1 VAEIKLT
8 EKIILENLMYDL
20 EYMRVMSGFLLP
32 EWFTGNNKIV
42 FLKIKQY
49 FDKYASLPTESV
61 LLLALDND
69 TSLQEE
75 PYNEC
80 VEIVKSL
87 KSNTQNLR
95 WLTDTTEKWGRNQA
109 IYNGVMTTINIM
121 EKEKNNEKS
130 KKSSEEIPSI
140 LSDAISTAIDKS
152 VGHDYIED
160 SESRYQS
167 YHNQEDRIMFGLE
180 YFNIITNGGLLK
192 KTLNVI
198 LGSTGGGKTLTKCH
212 LAADALTLGYNVL
225 YITLEMSEEK
235 IAERI
240 DANLLDVSIE
250 DIPLIPKANFDR
262 KIEALRQRKVGKLK
276 IKEYPTANANVNHF
290 RFLLNELKVKQN
302 FIPDIIFV
310 DYINICSSCRI
321 ISGQS
326 HNTFVYVKA
335 IAEELRGLGQEFD
348 VPIVTSSQFNRDGM
362 NSSDPSLTNTSESI
376 GLPFTADLMI
386 AVIMNDELKKMGQI
400 RYKQLKNR
408 YNDVANPSSFLVGCD
423 IKKFR
428 LYDIKQSV
436 TGGIQNQ
443 NNKFT
448 GFIV

>member
-1 VAEIKLT
+1 VSNIKLT

-20 EYMRVMSGFLLP
+20 EYMRVMSGFLVSD
-32 EWFTGNNKIV
+32 WFSDNNKIV
-42 FLKIKQY
+42 FLKIKEH
-49 FDKYASLPTESV
+49 FDKYNTPPTEDV
-61 LLLALDND
+61 LLLAIDND
-69 TSLQEE
+69 ASLNESVFKDCTNIIQSLTATS
-75 PYNEC
+75 
-80 VEIVKSL
+80 
-87 KSNTQNLR
+87 QNLN
-95 WLTDTTEKWGRNQA
+95 WLTDTTESWGRSQA
-109 IYNGVMTTINIM
+109 IYNGVLTTIDIM
-121 EKEKNNEKS
+121 DKEKKNEKS
-130 KKSSEEIPSI
+130 KRSSDEIPNI

-160 SESRYQS
+160 ADARYES

-180 YFNIITNGGLLK
+180 YFNIITNGGLLR

-240 DANLLDVSIE
+240 DANLLDVAVE
-250 DIPLIPKANFDR
+250 DIPLIPKSNFKR
-262 KIEALRQRKVGKLK
+262 KIEALKQKKVGKLK

-290 RFLLNELKVKQN
+290 RFLLNELKVKQD

-310 DYINICSSCRI
+310 DYINICSSTRI

-335 IAEELRGLGQEFD
+335 IAEELRGLGQEFN

-376 GLPFTADLMI
+376 GLPFTADLMM
-386 AVIMNDELKKMGQI
+386 AVIMTDELKKMGQV

-423 IKKFR
+423 ITKFR
-428 LYDIKQSV
+428 LYDIKQSL
-436 TGGIQNQ
+436 TGGSQQNT
-443 NNKFT
+443 KFS